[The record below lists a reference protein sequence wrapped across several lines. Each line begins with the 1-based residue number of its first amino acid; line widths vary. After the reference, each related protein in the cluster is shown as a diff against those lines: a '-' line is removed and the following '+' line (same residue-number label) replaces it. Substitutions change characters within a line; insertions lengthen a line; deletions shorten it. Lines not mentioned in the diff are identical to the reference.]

1 MRKLVVLLGALAI
14 ATPAFAGPLADS
26 SLATLELPSV
36 FYGDFE
42 GGTADNTAGWSGI
55 DDVVTLN
62 HPGGLLVLDL
72 DWDLVPDIDLRLYAD
87 DESTVLATSY
97 AVPGPEHIEGDYGAG
112 TYYVLIDIW
121 SGAPAPY
128 ELSYTPEPSSLLL
141 IGLAGLFLRR
151 R

>member
-1 MRKLVVLLGALAI
+1 M
-14 ATPAFAGPLADS
+14 
-26 SLATLELPSV
+26 
-36 FYGDFE
+36 
-42 GGTADNTAGWSGI
+42 
-55 DDVVTLN
+55 
-62 HPGGLLVLDL
+62 
-72 DWDLVPDIDLRLYAD
+72 PDIDLRLYAD